1 VRNIFPRRPQ
11 DRTLGRSSSSLIA
24 HNACD
29 LYGLQTLLYR
39 EVIEDGECFARLRPR
54 RKDIGLTVPL
64 QLQLLEPKLLP
75 TWYNVDRPNA
85 NRVRAGVE
93 LN

>member
-1 VRNIFPRRPQ
+1 M
-11 DRTLGRSSSSLIA
+11 IA

-29 LYGLQTLLYR
+29 FYGLQTLLYR
-39 EVIEDGECFARLRPR
+39 EVIEDGERFARSRPR
-54 RKDIGLTVPL
+54 RGDIGLRVPL